1 MLDYYKV
8 LGVDKNASQ
17 TEIKQA
23 FRKLAMRYHPD
34 KGGDESKFKEINE
47 AYDTLGD
54 PSKRA
59 NYDNPS
65 PQFHGGSFKDHF
77 GADYQ
82 DIFSQ
87 MFGGGASPFGFRAR
101 QPQNQHVQA
110 SVIIELEDVLY
121 GKTIDAEIGFRNGSK
136 KLVSINIPKGI
147 QNGAQIRYPGM
158 GDHSEPRLPPGD
170 LFVKVKVNKHHQ
182 FERSDSNLI
191 TQHTISAYD
200 AMLGT
205 DIHVSTLDRKTLTV
219 VIRPGTQPGTI
230 LSCKGE
236 GLPDPNNG
244 QKGNLLV
251 KINVSI
257 PKKLTTKQIEIL
269 NKIRH
274 DEI

>member
-17 TEIKQA
+17 NEIKQA

-34 KGGDESKFKEINE
+34 KGGDENKFKEINI

-65 PQFHGGSFKDHF
+65 PQFHGGTFRDHF

-82 DIFSQ
+82 DIFGQ
-87 MFGGGASPFGFRAR
+87 MFGRGASPFGFRGQA
-101 QPQNQHVQA
+101 PNQHVHA
-110 SVIIELEDVLY
+110 TVVVELEDVLY

-147 QNGAQIRYPGM
+147 PAGAQIRYPGM
-158 GDHSEPRLPPGD
+158 GDHSEPRAPAGD
-170 LFVKVKVNKHHQ
+170 LFVKVKINKHHK

-191 TQHTISAYD
+191 VNHTITAYD

-205 DIHVSTLDRKTLTV
+205 DIHVGTLDRKTLTV
-219 VIRPGTQPGTI
+219 VIKPGTQPGTI

-236 GLPDPNNG
+236 GLPDPNSG
-244 QKGNLLV
+244 QRGNLLV
-251 KINVSI
+251 KINVTI